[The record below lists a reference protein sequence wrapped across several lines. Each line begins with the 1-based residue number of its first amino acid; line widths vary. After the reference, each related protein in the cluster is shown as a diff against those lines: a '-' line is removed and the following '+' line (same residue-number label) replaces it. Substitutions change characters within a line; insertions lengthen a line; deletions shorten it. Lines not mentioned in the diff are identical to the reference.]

1 MSYYLCGYMS
11 SLQKNEEEEEQKK
24 KKQFG
29 APCGKTATFI
39 WSHLRASYILS
50 TEVKILS
57 RNDDIFSPVLKIKLA
72 RNVTK

>member
-1 MSYYLCGYMS
+1 MKKK
-11 SLQKNEEEEEQKK
+11 KNRK

-29 APCGKTATFI
+29 APGGKTATFI

-57 RNDDIFSPVLKIKLA
+57 RNDDIFSLVLKIKLA

>member
-1 MSYYLCGYMS
+1 MKKK
-11 SLQKNEEEEEQKK
+11 KNRK